1 MVILEIYVHLV
12 RVNVRLV
19 PLIKLAQ
26 VVILIIFLNKLYVI
40 HNVHRYMI
48 PLDGNVLIYVMAFNW
63 DNTAIQIAQLDH
75 YNKEN
80 YAKMH
85 AMMDIST

>member
-1 MVILEIYVHLV
+1 MVILEIYALPV

-19 PLIKLAQ
+19 QHIKLAQ
-26 VVILIIFLNKLYVI
+26 VVILIIFLNKQFAI
-40 HNVHRYMI
+40 HNVHTYTI
-48 PLDGNVLIYVMAFNW
+48 PLDGNALICVMAYNL
-63 DNTAIQIAQLDH
+63 DNTAIQVVLSVH

-85 AMMDIST
+85 VMMDFSI